1 MDEITVQNNT
11 IAGQFEVRLEGHTA
25 LVAYLLDAGQIILD
39 HTEVP
44 PALEGRGIGSALA
57 KAALDYA
64 RQRRLVVVPLCPFV
78 RGYLKR
84 HPEYHDLLAQGIEL

>member
-1 MDEITVQNNT
+1 MDKFVVQNNAT
-11 IAGQFEVRLEGHTA
+11 AGQFEVHLEGHTA
-25 LVAYLLDAGQIILD
+25 LVAYLLEPGQIKFD

-57 KAALDYA
+57 KTALEYA
-64 RQRRLVVVPLCPFV
+64 RQNGLAVVPLCPFV

-84 HPEYHDLLAQGIEL
+84 HPEYHNLLAEGVEI

>member
-1 MDEITVQNNT
+1 MDDYRVHNNT
-11 IAGQFEVRLEGHTA
+11 TAGQFEVRLEGHTA
-25 LVAYLLDAGQIILD
+25 LIAYLLEPGQITFD

-57 KAALDYA
+57 KAALEYA
-64 RQRRLVVVPLCPFV
+64 RQNGLAVVPLCPFV

-84 HPEYHDLLAQGIEL
+84 HPQYHKMLAKGVDL

>member
-1 MDEITVQNNT
+1 MDEITVQNNI

-64 RQRRLVVVPLCPFV
+64 RQRSLAVVPLCPFV